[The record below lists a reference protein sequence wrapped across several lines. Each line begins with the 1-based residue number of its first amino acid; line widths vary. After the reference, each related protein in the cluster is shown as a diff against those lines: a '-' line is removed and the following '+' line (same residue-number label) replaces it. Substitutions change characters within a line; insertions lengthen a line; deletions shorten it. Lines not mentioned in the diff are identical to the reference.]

1 MTATAREGMG
11 SVLLDV
17 AKMPVRMDPTM
28 PPIPW
33 SLNTSMPSSIPSHES
48 TFSMSAQHAAVMKP
62 ITTAIHGCT
71 YPAAGVM
78 PTSPAMAPSQA
89 PTTLNRC
96 LCLM

>member
-1 MTATAREGMG
+1 
-11 SVLLDV
+11 
-17 AKMPVRMDPTM
+17 
-28 PPIPW
+28 
-33 SLNTSMPSSIPSHES
+33 
-48 TFSMSAQHAAVMKP
+48 MSAQHAAVMKP